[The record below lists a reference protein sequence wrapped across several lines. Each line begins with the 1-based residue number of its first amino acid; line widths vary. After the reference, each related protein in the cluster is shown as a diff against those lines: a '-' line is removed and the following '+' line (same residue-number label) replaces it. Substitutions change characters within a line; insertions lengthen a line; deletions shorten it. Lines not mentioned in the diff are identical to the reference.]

1 MPSYE
6 VCSRSGT
13 SATQLRAAG
22 DRWSGLRPIIRTKVF
37 FRLEVMSP
45 SGFNQ
50 NEQYSEETLTIVD
63 EDGRSLP
70 CYIEQSLEMDSMTYL
85 LLVPADIPVIIMSI
99 NQDSE
104 EELEA
109 AMLDDDEAIAEI
121 FDNAKAVLAEQNL
134 YLHHTAYTLT
144 ATGEL
149 PPIEEEQVLTLDS
162 GEEIEEEELQSLCYF
177 FHANQKYGIYTPLT
191 PLLFF
196 ARYDQSNRL
205 ELVSP
210 DQENLLPILEEL
222 LSEE

>member
-1 MPSYE
+1 M
-6 VCSRSGT
+6 CIR
-13 SATQLRAAG
+13 
-22 DRWSGLRPIIRTKVF
+22 DR
-37 FRLEVMSP
+37 
-45 SGFNQ
+45 
-50 NEQYSEETLTIVD
+50 YDEETLTIVD

-70 CYIEQSLEMDSMTYL
+70 CYIEQSIEVDNMTYL
-85 LLVPADIPVIIMSI
+85 LLVPVDIPVIIMGI
-99 NQDSE
+99 NQDSD

-109 AMLDDDEAIAEI
+109 AMLDDDSAIAQI
-121 FDNAKAVLAEQNL
+121 FNNAKAVLAEQNL

-149 PPIEEEQVLTLDS
+149 PPIEEDQVLTLDS
-162 GEEIEEEELQSLCYF
+162 GDDDDLEEEELQSLCYF
-177 FHANQKYGIYTPLT
+177 FHADQKYGIYTPLN

-196 ARYDQSNRL
+196 ARYDVENRL

>member
-1 MPSYE
+1 MPS
-6 VCSRSGT
+6 SRF
-13 SATQLRAAG
+13 
-22 DRWSGLRPIIRTKVF
+22 D
-37 FRLEVMSP
+37 
-45 SGFNQ
+45 Q
-50 NEQYSEETLTIVD
+50 NEQYDEETLTIVD

-70 CYIEQSLEMDSMTYL
+70 CYIEQSIEVDNMTYL
-85 LLVPADIPVIIMSI
+85 LLVPVDIPVIIMGI
-99 NQDSE
+99 NQDSD

-109 AMLDDDEAIAEI
+109 AMLDDDSAIAQI
-121 FDNAKAVLAEQNL
+121 FNNAKAVLAEQNL

-149 PPIEEEQVLTLDS
+149 PPIEEDQVLTLDS
-162 GEEIEEEELQSLCYF
+162 GDDDDLEEEELQSLCYF
-177 FHANQKYGIYTPLT
+177 FHADQKYGIYTPLT

-196 ARYDQSNRL
+196 ARYDVENRL

>member
-1 MPSYE
+1 MKGLLFNNKNFYSLKTMPS
-6 VCSRSGT
+6 
-13 SATQLRAAG
+13 
-22 DRWSGLRPIIRTKVF
+22 
-37 FRLEVMSP
+37 

-50 NEQYSEETLTIVD
+50 NEQYDEETLTIVD

-70 CYIEQSLEMDSMTYL
+70 CYIEQSLEVDHLTYL
-85 LLVPADIPVIIMSI
+85 LLVPVDIPVIIMTI

-104 EELEA
+104 DELEA
-109 AMLDDDEAIAEI
+109 AVLDDEEAIAEI

-162 GEEIEEEELQSLCYF
+162 GEDDDEIDEELQSLCYF
-177 FHANQKYGIYTPLT
+177 FHADQKYGIYTPLT

-196 ARYDQSNRL
+196 ARYDAENRL

>member
-1 MPSYE
+1 MP
-6 VCSRSGT
+6 
-13 SATQLRAAG
+13 
-22 DRWSGLRPIIRTKVF
+22 
-37 FRLEVMSP
+37 P

-50 NEQYSEETLTIVD
+50 DEQYSEETLTIVD
-63 EDGRSLP
+63 EEGRSLP

-85 LLVPADIPVIIMSI
+85 LLVPVDIPVIIMSI
-99 NQDSE
+99 NQDSG

-149 PPIEEEQVLTLDS
+149 PPIEEDRVLTLD
-162 GEEIEEEELQSLCYF
+162 GGDGDEEIEEEELQSLCYF
-177 FHANQKYGIYTPLT
+177 FHADQKYGIYTPLT

-196 ARYDQSNRL
+196 ARYDQQNRL

-210 DQENLLPILEEL
+210 DQENLMPILEEL

>member
-1 MPSYE
+1 MPS
-6 VCSRSGT
+6 
-13 SATQLRAAG
+13 
-22 DRWSGLRPIIRTKVF
+22 
-37 FRLEVMSP
+37 
-45 SGFNQ
+45 SGFDQ
-50 NEQYSEETLTIVD
+50 NEQYDEETLTIVD

-70 CYIEQSLEMDSMTYL
+70 CYIEQSIEVDNMTYL
-85 LLVPADIPVIIMSI
+85 LLVPVDIPVIVMSI
-99 NQDSE
+99 NQDSD

-109 AMLDDDEAIAEI
+109 AILDDDQAIAQI

-149 PPIEEEQVLTLDS
+149 PPIEEEQILTLDNGD
-162 GEEIEEEELQSLCYF
+162 GENDLEEEELQSLCYF
-177 FHANQKYGIYTPLT
+177 FHADQKYGIYTPLT

-196 ARYDQSNRL
+196 ARYDGENRL

-210 DQENLLPILEEL
+210 DQENLIPILEEL

>member
-1 MPSYE
+1 MPS
-6 VCSRSGT
+6 
-13 SATQLRAAG
+13 
-22 DRWSGLRPIIRTKVF
+22 
-37 FRLEVMSP
+37 
-45 SGFNQ
+45 SGFDQ
-50 NEQYSEETLTIVD
+50 NEQYDEETLTIVD

-70 CYIEQSLEMDSMTYL
+70 CYIEQSIEVDNMTYL
-85 LLVPADIPVIIMSI
+85 LLVPVDIPVIIMSI
-99 NQDSE
+99 NQDRD

-109 AMLDDDEAIAEI
+109 AILDDDQAIAQI

-149 PPIEEEQVLTLDS
+149 PPIEEEQILTLDNGD
-162 GEEIEEEELQSLCYF
+162 GENDLEEEELQSLCYF
-177 FHANQKYGIYTPLT
+177 FHADQKYGIYTPLT

-196 ARYDQSNRL
+196 ARYDAENRL

-210 DQENLLPILEEL
+210 DQENLISILEEL

>member
-1 MPSYE
+1 MSS
-6 VCSRSGT
+6 SR
-13 SATQLRAAG
+13 
-22 DRWSGLRPIIRTKVF
+22 
-37 FRLEVMSP
+37 
-45 SGFNQ
+45 FNR
-50 NEQYSEETLTIVD
+50 NEQYDEETLTIVD

-70 CYIEQSLEMDSMTYL
+70 CYIEQSLEVDLLTYL
-85 LLVPADIPVIIMSI
+85 LLVPVDIPVIIMSI
-99 NQDSE
+99 SKDSND
-104 EELEA
+104 LMEA
-109 AMLDDDEAIAEI
+109 AMLDDEEAIAEI

-134 YLHHTAYTLT
+134 YLHHSAYTLT

-149 PPIEEEQVLTLDS
+149 PPIEDEQVLTLDS
-162 GEEIEEEELQSLCYF
+162 SEDDDIDEELQSLCYF

-196 ARYDQSNRL
+196 ARYDAENHL

>member
-1 MPSYE
+1 MPS
-6 VCSRSGT
+6 
-13 SATQLRAAG
+13 
-22 DRWSGLRPIIRTKVF
+22 
-37 FRLEVMSP
+37 

-50 NEQYSEETLTIVD
+50 NEQYDEETLTIVD

-70 CYIEQSLEMDSMTYL
+70 CYIEQSLEIDHLTYL
-85 LLVPADIPVIIMSI
+85 LLVPVDIPVVIMSI

-104 EELEA
+104 DELEA
-109 AMLDDDEAIAEI
+109 AMLDDEDGIIDI

-149 PPIEEEQVLTLDS
+149 PPIEDEQVLTLDGS
-162 GEEIEEEELQSLCYF
+162 DEDEEFEEELQSLCYF
-177 FHANQKYGIYTPLT
+177 FHAEQKYGIYTPLT

-196 ARYDQSNRL
+196 ARYDAENRL

>member
-1 MPSYE
+1 MPS
-6 VCSRSGT
+6 
-13 SATQLRAAG
+13 
-22 DRWSGLRPIIRTKVF
+22 
-37 FRLEVMSP
+37 

-50 NEQYSEETLTIVD
+50 HEQYDEETLTIVD

-70 CYIEQSLEMDSMTYL
+70 CYIEQSLEADDLTYL
-85 LLVPADIPVIIMSI
+85 LLVPVDIPVIIMTI

-104 EELEA
+104 DEVEA
-109 AMLDDDEAIAEI
+109 AMLDDEDAIAEI

-149 PPIEEEQVLTLDS
+149 PPIEEEQILTLDS
-162 GEEIEEEELQSLCYF
+162 GEEDDDVDEELQSLCYF
-177 FHANQKYGIYTPLT
+177 FHADQKYGIYTPLT

-196 ARYDQSNRL
+196 ARYDAENRL

>member
-1 MPSYE
+1 MPS
-6 VCSRSGT
+6 
-13 SATQLRAAG
+13 
-22 DRWSGLRPIIRTKVF
+22 
-37 FRLEVMSP
+37 
-45 SGFNQ
+45 SGFNR
-50 NEQYSEETLTIVD
+50 NERYDEETLTIVD

-70 CYIEQSLEMDSMTYL
+70 CYIEQSLEVDLLTYL
-85 LLVPADIPVIIMSI
+85 LLVPVDIPVIIMSI
-99 NQDSE
+99 NEDDE
-104 EELEA
+104 DAMEA
-109 AMLDDDEAIAEI
+109 AMLDDEEAIAEI

-134 YLHHTAYTLT
+134 LLHYTAYTLT

-162 GEEIEEEELQSLCYF
+162 DTEEDEIEEELQSLCYF
-177 FHANQKYGIYTPLT
+177 FHNKQKYGIYTPLT

-196 ARYDQSNRL
+196 ARYDAENRL

>member
-1 MPSYE
+1 MPS
-6 VCSRSGT
+6 
-13 SATQLRAAG
+13 
-22 DRWSGLRPIIRTKVF
+22 
-37 FRLEVMSP
+37 
-45 SGFNQ
+45 SGFDQ
-50 NEQYSEETLTIVD
+50 NEQYDEETLTIVD

-70 CYIEQSLEMDSMTYL
+70 CYIEQSIEVDNMTYL
-85 LLVPADIPVIIMSI
+85 LLVPVDIPVIVMSI
-99 NQDSE
+99 NQDSD

-109 AMLDDDEAIAEI
+109 AILDDDQAIAQI

-149 PPIEEEQVLTLDS
+149 PPIEEEQILTLDNGD
-162 GEEIEEEELQSLCYF
+162 GENDLEEEELQSLCYF
-177 FHANQKYGIYTPLT
+177 FHADQKYGIYTPLT

-196 ARYDQSNRL
+196 ARYDAENRL

-210 DQENLLPILEEL
+210 DQENLISILEEL

>member
-1 MPSYE
+1 MP
-6 VCSRSGT
+6 
-13 SATQLRAAG
+13 
-22 DRWSGLRPIIRTKVF
+22 
-37 FRLEVMSP
+37 P

-50 NEQYSEETLTIVD
+50 DEQYSEETLTIVD
-63 EDGRSLP
+63 EEGRSLP

-85 LLVPADIPVIIMSI
+85 LLVPVDIPVIIMSI
-99 NQDSE
+99 NQDSG

-149 PPIEEEQVLTLDS
+149 PPIEEDRVLTLD
-162 GEEIEEEELQSLCYF
+162 GGDDDEEIEEEELQSLCYF
-177 FHANQKYGIYTPLT
+177 FHADQKYGIYTPLT

-196 ARYDQSNRL
+196 ARYDQQNRL

-210 DQENLLPILEEL
+210 DQENLMPILEEL

>member
-1 MPSYE
+1 
-6 VCSRSGT
+6 
-13 SATQLRAAG
+13 
-22 DRWSGLRPIIRTKVF
+22 
-37 FRLEVMSP
+37 MSP

-50 NEQYSEETLTIVD
+50 NEQYNEETLTIVD

-70 CYIEQSLEMDSMTYL
+70 CYIEQSLEIDGMTYL
-85 LLVPADIPVIIMSI
+85 LLVPADIPVIIMAI
-99 NQDSE
+99 NQDSD

-134 YLHHTAYTLT
+134 YLYHTAYTLT

-149 PPIEEEQVLTLDS
+149 PPLEEDQVLTLD
-162 GEEIEEEELQSLCYF
+162 GGDDDEIEEEELQSLCYF
-177 FHANQKYGIYTPLT
+177 YHADQKYGIYTPLT

-196 ARYDQSNRL
+196 ARYDLENRL

-210 DQENLLPILEEL
+210 DQENLMPILEEL